1 MLPLNKRLSYNIYQS
16 KFMKLLLFLFSFAS
30 FSLFA
35 QEKIQ
40 KTDAQ
45 WKKELTKEQYYILR
59 EKGTEYAFSGQYN
72 KHYKKGIYVCAA
84 CNTPLFRS
92 NTKFNSGTGWPS
104 FDNHIDKNIRFLN
117 DSKYGITRTEIVC
130 AICNG
135 HLGHIFLDGPKETTG
150 KRYCVNSL
158 SLSFKESE

>member
-1 MLPLNKRLSYNIYQS
+1 
-16 KFMKLLLFLFSFAS
+16 MKLLLFLFCFAS

-35 QEKIQ
+35 QKKIK

-45 WKKELTKEQYYILR
+45 WRKELTKEQYYILR
-59 EKGTEYAFSGQYN
+59 EKGTEYAFSGHYN
-72 KHYKKGIYVCAA
+72 KHYKKGVYVCAA
-84 CNTPLFRS
+84 CNTPLFKS
-92 NTKFNSGTGWPS
+92 KTKFNSGTGWPS
-104 FDNHIDKNIRFLN
+104 FYNHIEKNIRFLS
-117 DSKYGITRTEIVC
+117 DLKFGITRTEIVC
-130 AICNG
+130 AVCDS